1 MSDGSW
7 KLEISRAWCCL
18 QRNISTGRRVFLLY
32 NCFKPLVDI
41 SLCLRVFWKAC
52 CLCFPPS
59 LPPFLSSSL
68 PLSLFVCAVWLV
80 WACLSSILII
90 FVCFR
95 RMKSRL
101 SGTSWSFWIVDFLSL
116 TSCKIVSDL
125 YRTSYILV
133 NFFPKMCGF
142 YLGGRC
148 DTSWCHF
155 RTLELICHWINSYNI
170 FPKVCNYTN
179 KLLSKNYSTNFT
191 YLKIYLQLL
200 KQFKLKYSQSSKITI
215 NANLIA
221 IIKLYTL
228 RSYVLYNY
236 LFFPFG
242 LTELLK

>member
-1 MSDGSW
+1 MSES
-7 KLEISRAWCCL
+7 L
-18 QRNISTGRRVFLLY
+18 QE
-32 NCFKPLVDI
+32 
-41 SLCLRVFWKAC
+41 SL
-52 CLCFPPS
+52 
-59 LPPFLSSSL
+59 L
-68 PLSLFVCAVWLV
+68 PLFPSFPSSFSLSFSSSLFVCVVWLV

-101 SGTSWSFWIVDFLSL
+101 SGTSWSFWIVDFFSL

-142 YLGGRC
+142 ILVEVVAHHGVILEPW
-148 DTSWCHF
+148 SWYVIEI
-155 RTLELICHWINSYNI
+155 TYI

-228 RSYVLYNY
+228 RSYALYNY

-242 LTELLK
+242 LTERLK